1 MAYFYDEETETSYY
15 ENTIVVEFRQLEKGT
30 RNVDMRAFMLYDSD
44 EDLIYL
50 YGSRKSD
57 KFSNYPTFAKTFND
71 ETQLYDFLDI
81 LMDFSKNRIDTAVHQ
96 IDYLTDSSDFDD
108 IVRNVTN
115 HTELSGFDNAKITKK
130 TYKKYLNSLT
140 V

>member
-1 MAYFYDEETETSYY
+1 MAYFYDEDTETSYY
-15 ENTIVVEFRQLEKGT
+15 ENTIVVEFKQLERGT
-30 RNVDMRAFMLYDSD
+30 RNVDMRVFMLYDSD
-44 EDLIYL
+44 EDLMYL

-57 KFSNYPTFAKTFND
+57 EFPNYPTFAKTFND

-81 LMDFSKNRIDTAVHQ
+81 MMDFSRHRIDTAVHQ

-108 IVRNVTN
+108 IVRNVN
-115 HTELSGFDNAKITKK
+115 SRTELSGFDNIKITKK
-130 TYKKYLNSLT
+130 TYKKYLNSSL

>member
-1 MAYFYDEETETSYY
+1 MTSYYDEETDTSYY

-30 RNVDMRAFMLYDSD
+30 RNVDMRIFMLYDSD

-57 KFSNYPTFAKTFND
+57 DFPNYPTFAKTFND

-81 LMDFSKNRIDTAVHQ
+81 MMDFTRHRIDTAVHQ
-96 IDYLTDSSDFDD
+96 IDYLTDVSDFDD
-108 IVRNVTN
+108 IVRSINN
-115 HTELSGFDNAKITKK
+115 RTELSGFDNVKITKK
-130 TYKKYLNSLT
+130 DYKKYIN
-140 V
+140 VIF